1 MEGSRPVSD
10 ATSSLST
17 TFATPARVVVVDDHP
32 VIQLAVMT
40 VLQAQPQFQVVGC
53 ATNGADA
60 LQLVADHAPHLLVL
74 DVSMPG
80 MPIADVLMQLRE
92 RSQPDPRVLLFTSYG
107 QVPFIQD
114 MLRLGAHG
122 YMLKEERLELLL
134 AGLDVLL
141 AGKQWLSP
149 AVVRLLNAR
158 LLNAEAPE
166 GRSSPDLTRRELQML
181 HLLAQGLNNAEIA
194 QTLGRAEQTVR
205 NTLTIIYA
213 KIDAQSRSEA
223 LLWAQRH
230 LTRSP

>member
-1 MEGSRPVSD
+1 VIDNHVLQLPTEI
-10 ATSSLST
+10 
-17 TFATPARVVVVDDHP
+17 RVVLVDDHP
-32 VIQLAVMT
+32 VIQAAVSALLHTRMYWR
-40 VLQAQPQFQVVGC
+40 VVGY
-53 ATNGADA
+53 ATNGTDA
-60 LQLVADHAPHLLVL
+60 LQLVSDHAPHLLVL

-80 MPIADVLMQLRE
+80 MSVAEVLTQLRE

-107 QVPFIQD
+107 ETRFIQD

-122 YMLKEERLELLL
+122 YMLKEERLELML

-141 AGKQWLSP
+141 DGKQWHSP

-158 LLNAEAPE
+158 LLNTEAPE

-181 HLLAQGLNNAEIA
+181 QLLAQGLTNAEIA
-194 QTLGRAEQTVR
+194 QTLGRAEQTIR

-230 LTRSP
+230 LAHSP